1 MTHEEKLACRDAIH
15 HKGRILMERLEK
27 ACSEPMGWAEMMD
40 AADILKDLSEVEK
53 NIAKAHYY
61 ESERPH
67 HEGKK
72 Y

>member
-1 MTHEEKLACRDAIH
+1 MTHEEKMACRDAIH
-15 HKGRILMERLEK
+15 HEARMLMERIRK
-27 ACSEPMGWAEMMD
+27 ASSEPMGWAEMMD

-53 NIAKAHYY
+53 NFAKAHYY

-67 HEGKK
+67 DDGKK